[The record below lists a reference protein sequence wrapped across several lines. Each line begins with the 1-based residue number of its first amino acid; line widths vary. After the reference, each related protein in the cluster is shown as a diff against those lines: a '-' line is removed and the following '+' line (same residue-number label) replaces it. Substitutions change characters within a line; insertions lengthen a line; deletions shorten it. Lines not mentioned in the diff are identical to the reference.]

1 MSERLS
7 IAVDAMG
14 GDFGPRI
21 TVPACINQ
29 LENHPQLHIYL
40 VGDLPSL
47 QPYLLTSS
55 KSYQDRLEMVHTA
68 SVVSMDEK
76 PSYALRHRRDSS
88 MCKAME
94 LVKAGQA
101 SACVSGGNTGALMAF
116 GCSLLGRLTGID
128 RPVIISAIPTSS
140 GHCYLLDLGANINCS
155 ADQLFQ
161 FALMGSAMVSAVENI
176 PSPRVALLNIG
187 VEEIKGNNQVRQA
200 AQLMQAH
207 AGLNYIGYIEGGEV
221 FSDRADVIVC
231 DGFTGNIALKS
242 NEGLARL
249 IAAKLK
255 HSFTRNPY
263 RRLLGWLAQP
273 VLKELQ
279 QQIDPGRRNGASL
292 LGLQGIVIKSHGS
305 ASSRHFEAA
314 IEQAISDSS
323 LNIPARITANLAN
336 HLSSSVD

>member
-1 MSERLS
+1 LSERLS

-21 TVPACINQ
+21 TIPACVN
-29 LENHPQLHIYL
+29 LLKKYPQLHIHL
-40 VGDLPSL
+40 VGETSVLNPFLIKLPKHL
-47 QPYLLTSS
+47 
-55 KSYQDRLEMVHTA
+55 QDRIHLLHTE
-68 SVVSMDEK
+68 SVVSMEDK
-76 PSYALRHRRDSS
+76 PSFALRHRRDSS
-88 MCKAME
+88 MFKAMQ
-94 LVKAGQA
+94 LVKEGHA

-116 GCSLLGRLTGID
+116 GCSLLGRLAGID
-128 RPVIISAIPTSS
+128 RPAIISAIPTET

-155 ADQLFQ
+155 SEQLFQ
-161 FALMGSAMVSAVENI
+161 FALMGSAMVSAVEDN

-187 VEEIKGNNQVRQA
+187 IEEIKGNDQVRQA
-200 AQLMQAH
+200 AHLIQTH
-207 AGLNYIGYIEGGEV
+207 GGLNYIGYIEGGEV

-249 IAAKLK
+249 IAGKLK
-255 HSFTRNPY
+255 QSFTRNLY
-263 RRLLGWLAQP
+263 RRLLGLLAKP

-292 LGLQGIVIKSHGS
+292 LGLQGIVVKSHGS

-314 IEQAISDSS
+314 IEQAITDSR
-323 LNIPARITANLAN
+323 LNIPARIAANLQN
-336 HLSSSVD
+336 HLS